1 MGRPKKSA
9 VASRSNGALATNKG
23 KVVNVKEELC
33 GGYDTDGTYV
43 VRKTL
48 VRSKMAK
55 GEVLRHEPG
64 CEANVFTF
72 CLYHSEFKTFNDG
85 NESNSKPA
93 TYCKDGVNIAGWE
106 AARKKAAAMK
116 EECAALGVRAKVA
129 KLRKCMKGADVRI
142 RFEC

>member
-9 VASRSNGALATNKG
+9 VASRANGGLATNKG
-23 KVVNVKEELC
+23 KAVNVKEGLC

-55 GEVLRHEPG
+55 GEVLRYEAG
-64 CEANVFTF
+64 CEADVFTF

-85 NESNSKPA
+85 DESNGKPA
-93 TYCKDGVNIAGWE
+93 TYGKDGVSIAGWE
-106 AARKKAAAMK
+106 AARKKAATMK
-116 EECAALGVRAKVA
+116 EKCAALSARAKAA
-129 KLRKCMKGADVRI
+129 KLRKCMKGADVWI

>member
-55 GEVLRHEPG
+55 GEVRRHEGG

-72 CLYHSEFKTFNDG
+72 CLYHSEFKTLNDG
-85 NESNSKPA
+85 NESNGKPA
-93 TYCKDGVNIAGWE
+93 SQQRTAKTVSASQ
-106 AARKKAAAMK
+106 ARQ
-116 EECAALGVRAKVA
+116 LHAKRR
-129 KLRKCMKGADVRI
+129 LR
-142 RFEC
+142 